1 MNVKIY
7 SINFD
12 SKKEKNRNVNGT
24 DSDHRY
30 GLNAGIDEESLKE
43 NFQSKNPKIKS
54 MEKLNFHKYLDS
66 I

>member
-1 MNVKIY
+1 MKIY

-30 GLNAGIDEESLKE
+30 GLNAGIDEESLEE
-43 NFQSKNPKIKS
+43 NFQSKNP
-54 MEKLNFHKYLDS
+54 
-66 I
+66 